1 MTTRAFKP
9 LNIFLLF
16 LIILMQFAL
25 WFGDKNVFDLYR
37 LHQSDQHVAQL
48 NQRLFARNQQLLAE
62 VIDLKQGG
70 ETLETIARS
79 ELGLIKEGETFYQ
92 IIE

>member
-1 MTTRAFKP
+1 MKP
-9 LNIFLLF
+9 LNFLLLSLF
-16 LIILMQFAL
+16 VAIQYAL

-37 LHQSDQHVAQL
+37 LQQATEKTRLQNLELASR
-48 NQRLFARNQQLLAE
+48 NQRLVAE
-62 VIDLKQGG
+62 VIDLKKGG
-70 ETLETIARS
+70 ETIETIARS